1 MPDASIRR
9 GVYATVA
16 HRKLSG
22 QVVTVSFDV
31 ESPAAALENVALL
44 LQDWDPDE
52 DDTTVIRLM
61 TGTTRR
67 FAS

>member
-1 MPDASIRR
+1 
-9 GVYATVA
+9 
-16 HRKLSG
+16 
-22 QVVTVSFDV
+22 VVTVSFDV

-61 TGTTRR
+61 TGTTER